1 MVCNLKENI
10 VFEKLMFIG
19 LIAYFFYQFFLCY
32 KEKNI
37 DKKIFDLAIGVTALS
52 GIFIIWPFYL
62 NNHLPLSILGFL
74 YMFIMI
80 FEWRKEGKGVYFLTS
95 VILFTLG
102 SFQLIQFF
110 RIIIKYV

>member
-1 MVCNLKENI
+1 
-10 VFEKLMFIG
+10 MFVG
-19 LIAYFFYQFFLCY
+19 LIVYFFYQLFLCY
-32 KEKNI
+32 KEKNM

-52 GIFIIWPFYL
+52 GIFTIWPFNL

-80 FEWRKEGKGVYFLTS
+80 FEWRKEKKGVYFLTS

-110 RIIIKYV
+110 KIITK